1 MKFKERVLIYE
12 DKLKDTDD
20 QIVDYINNYREEFLS
35 QSIQKTAEILFTVPN
50 TIVRFSKK
58 LGYTGFSDLKFSLK
72 NEKNSISSNEGNEKF
87 SILKNINKTIEL
99 MDISIINRVAKK
111 ICESKNIYCIG
122 LGDSIY
128 FCEMLTKNL
137 RCVGKKSDFFQ
148 HRHDMIY
155 NMEKC
160 DNKDIVIVISVSGE
174 TKQLIE
180 AVNIAKERGAYII
193 ALTHLSVNSISE
205 LAHANL
211 HYWAPKISINSY
223 NATDRV
229 GISIV
234 TRLLSEAVWDEL
246 KLNS

>member
-20 QIVDYINNYREEFLS
+20 QIVEYINNNTEEFLS

-58 LGYTGFSDLKFSLK
+58 LGYSGFSDLKHSLRDE
-72 NEKNSISSNEGNEKF
+72 EKEISSKESGTKF
-87 SILKNINKTIEL
+87 TILDNINKTLEL
-99 MDISIINRVAKK
+99 IDINLISRVAKK
-111 ICESKNIYCIG
+111 IVESKNTFCIG
-122 LGDSIY
+122 AGDSIY
-128 FCEMLTKNL
+128 FCEILTKNL
-137 RCVGKKSDFFQ
+137 RCVGKRSEFFQ

-160 DNKDIVIVISVSGE
+160 ESKDVIIVISVSGE

-180 AVNIAKERGAYII
+180 AVNIAKDRGAYII

-205 LAHANL
+205 LSDANL
-211 HYWAPKISINSY
+211 HYWAPKISINNY

-229 GISIV
+229 GLVIV
-234 TRLLSEAVWDEL
+234 TRLLTEAVWNEL
-246 KLNS
+246 KCE

>member
-1 MKFKERVLIYE
+1 MKFKEKVSIYE

-20 QIVDYINNYREEFLS
+20 QIVDYINNNRDEFLS

-58 LGYTGFSDLKFSLK
+58 LGYISFSDLKHSLK
-72 NEKNSISSNEGNEKF
+72 DEEKLIYSKESNTKF
-87 SILKNINKTIEL
+87 SILDNINKTIEV
-99 MDISIINRVAKK
+99 MDINIINKVAKK
-111 ICESKNIYCIG
+111 IAESKNTFCIG
-122 LGDSIY
+122 AGDSIY

-137 RCVGKKSDFFQ
+137 RCVEKRSEFFQ

-155 NMEKC
+155 NMDKC
-160 DNKDIVIVISVSGE
+160 DNKDVIIVISVSGE

-180 AVNIAKERGAYII
+180 AVNKAKDRGAYII

-205 LAHANL
+205 LADANL
-211 HYWAPKISINSY
+211 HYWAPKMSINNY

-229 GISIV
+229 GIVIV
-234 TRLLSEAVWDEL
+234 TRLLSEAVWNEL
-246 KLNS
+246 KCE

>member
-20 QIVDYINNYREEFLS
+20 QIVDYINSNREEFLT
-35 QSIQKTAEILFTVPN
+35 QSIQKTAEALFTVPN

-58 LGYTGFSDLKFSLK
+58 LGYKGFSDLKYSLK
-72 NEKNSISSNEGNEKF
+72 NEEKTISSKDSNRNF
-87 SILKNINKTIEL
+87 SILNNIGKTIEI
-99 MDISIINRVAKK
+99 MDINIINKVAKK
-111 ICESKNIYCIG
+111 IVESKNTFCIG

-137 RCVGKKSDFFQ
+137 RCIGKRSEFFQ

-160 DNKDIVIVISVSGE
+160 DNKDVVIVISVSGE

-180 AVNIAKERGAYII
+180 AVNIAKDRGAYII
-193 ALTHLSVNSISE
+193 ALTHLAINSISE
-205 LAHANL
+205 LADYNL
-211 HYWAPKISINSY
+211 HFWAPKISINNY

-229 GISIV
+229 GIVII
-234 TRLLSEAVWDEL
+234 TRLLSESVWDEL
-246 KLNS
+246 KCE